1 VSQPDTGLA
10 VGATAE
16 ADAAGL
22 QLLASIGATL
32 GKVQAEL
39 QWQRDRVTSL
49 AASITPIN
57 NIAAPAAFSTGIIKS
72 PDTLGPKT
80 GQAWIVRRMTAAN
93 FTGGTVA
100 VFLDNHNAPQNQL
113 VTFTQAGTFLFG
125 NKQIILTPGQQLVV
139 NTSAA
144 TGGTVMF
151 SIDVVQV
158 ALIWLPD
165 HLL

>member
-10 VGATAE
+10 AGATVE

-22 QLLASIGATL
+22 QLLASIGASL

-49 AASITPIN
+49 AQSITPIA

-72 PDTLGPKT
+72 PETLGPKT
-80 GQAWIVRRMTAAN
+80 GQAWLVQRMTAAN
-93 FTGGTVA
+93 FTAGTVA
-100 VFLDNHNAPQNQL
+100 VYRDSHNAPQNQI
-113 VTFTQAGTFLFG
+113 VAFTQAGTYLFG
-125 NKQIILTPGQQLVV
+125 KTQIILIPGQQLVI
-139 NTSAA
+139 NTANA

-151 SIDVVQV
+151 TIDVLQV
-158 ALIWLPD
+158 ALNWLPD

>member
-1 VSQPDTGLA
+1 MSQPDTGLA

-22 QLLASIGATL
+22 QLLASIGASL

-49 AASITPIN
+49 AQSITPIA
-57 NIAAPAAFSTGIIKS
+57 NIAAPAAYANGIIKS
-72 PDTLGPKT
+72 PETLGPKT
-80 GQAWIVRRMTAAN
+80 GQAWIVTRMTAAN
-93 FTGGTVA
+93 FTGGSVA
-100 VFLDNHNAPQNQL
+100 VYRDNHNAPQNQI
-113 VTFTQAGTFLFG
+113 VAFTQAGTYLFG
-125 NKQIILTPGQQLVV
+125 KQQIILIPGQQLVI
-139 NTSAA
+139 NTASA

-151 SIDVVQV
+151 TIDVLQV
-158 ALIWLPD
+158 ALNWLPD